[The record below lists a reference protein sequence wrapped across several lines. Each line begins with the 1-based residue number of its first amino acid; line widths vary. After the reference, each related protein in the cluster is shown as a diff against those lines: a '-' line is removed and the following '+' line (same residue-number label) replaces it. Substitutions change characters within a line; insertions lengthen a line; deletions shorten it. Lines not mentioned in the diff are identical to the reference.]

1 MAQPTEYV
9 TAREIK
15 VGDILTHP
23 YTTWTVTKI
32 TNGICA
38 DNFRIEATPSNPIY
52 EKYFS
57 VFGDA
62 IFTRQTS

>member
-23 YTTWTVTKI
+23 YTTWTVTGI
-32 TNGICA
+32 TSTPSI
-38 DNFRIEATPSNPIY
+38 DRYRIEATPSNPSY
-52 EKYFS
+52 EKVFS

-62 IFTRQTS
+62 IFSRQTS